1 MIRRLGYDTWA
12 AYTGGDMW
20 GGRMLGLCD
29 SRSEAQSLVDE
40 ASGRLA
46 EVRNARTSLNGL
58 NGEILDGIAR
68 RERANAQPPD
78 LTPFRRRTGRGPH
91 GQS

>member
-1 MIRRLGYDTWA
+1 MIRRWSDNVFA

-20 GGRMLGLCD
+20 GGRMLGLCE
-29 SRSEAQSLVDE
+29 SRTEAVSLVDTFV
-40 ASGRLA
+40 GRLA
-46 EVRNARTSLNGL
+46 EIGNARTSLDGL
-58 NGEILDGIAR
+58 GGEILDGIAR